1 LDILINEVI
10 QIADIQVRALKNT
23 EFQKW
28 DELVENSPIGTIFHS
43 SDWLIFSAG
52 FAGKKLKIYGCFR
65 NERLVGGCSLYISRR
80 FFNMA
85 SSTGKMTPFGGIL
98 LGESSSKNVREKET
112 IYNNIIRSLC
122 DAIDAEHF
130 DHIEFINAPDFLD
143 TRPFIWNGWAS
154 KILYTYYLDLNMDF
168 EKNISKDARWTINK
182 AIKNNIVIKK
192 LNDPSIFYDI
202 FSMTSMRQG
211 FDSAMSEKFFKDVF
225 NIFQGKSEMWVAET
239 KTGEIAA
246 SEIILYDN
254 KRAYRWAAASHTE
267 LRKTGAPS
275 LLLYEIFRASI
286 TKGIKQINLMA
297 ANTPQLAKFISG
309 FNPILVPYYSVE
321 KSSIKYKIIIN
332 TYNILKIAKNR

>member
-1 LDILINEVI
+1 MI
-10 QIADIQVRALKNT
+10 QITDIEVRALEKT

-28 DELVENSPIGTIFHS
+28 DELVENSPTGTIFHS
-43 SDWLIFSAG
+43 SDWLISSG
-52 FAGKKLKIYGCFR
+52 RFARKKVKIYGCFKD
-65 NERLVGGCSLYISRR
+65 ERLVGGCSLYISKR
-80 FFNMA
+80 FFYMA
-85 SSTGKMTPFGGIL
+85 SSTGKMTPYGGIIL
-98 LGESSSKNVREKET
+98 EESSSKNVREKEN

-122 DAIDAEHF
+122 DAIDVEHF
-130 DHIEFINAPDFLD
+130 DHIELINAPDFLD
-143 TRPFIWNGWAS
+143 ARPFIWNGWAS

-192 LNDPSIFYDI
+192 LNDSSIFYDI
-202 FSMTSMRQG
+202 FSMTFMRQG
-211 FDSAMSEKFFKDVF
+211 FDPAISEKFFKDIF
-225 NIFQGKSEMWVAET
+225 DIFQDKSEMWVAET
-239 KTGEIAA
+239 KSGEIAA

-286 TKGIKQINLMA
+286 TKGLKQINLMA

-309 FNPILVPYYSVE
+309 FNPILVPYYAVE
-321 KSSIKYKIIIN
+321 KSSIKYKIGIN
-332 TYNILKIAKNR
+332 ICNIFKGINHR